1 MQQDI
6 IQIQETVLEQQHVQY
21 VQKEVHVMGKLQQRV
36 RQERMQI
43 QQENPVVQLAKQ
55 DTIVL
60 EEVQEMHAVR

>member
-21 VQKEVHVMGKLQQRV
+21 VRKEVHVMEKLQQRV
-36 RQERMQI
+36 RQEHI
-43 QQENPVVQLAKQ
+43 LAQQENLAVQLVKQ